1 MALSL
6 PATSQ
11 LASEG
16 LSVKRIINLPTLSI
30 ASAFI
35 LVCGAFSVFGQ
46 NREKFV
52 ISAKAGGINAVTGQ
66 AAMHPK
72 GESDWQQLMITDD
85 LEAGDR
91 VRTAQDGRVEILLNP
106 GSYLRL
112 GGNSEVELSNN
123 SLANLEVRL
132 LRGTAIVEASGVEE
146 TQMQIN
152 ISTPH
157 ARLAIDRQG
166 LYRLNVVPAEATE
179 VIVRKGRVILGDSNT
194 KIKSGNKVT
203 FSATA
208 VSVAKLTDEEKK
220 LEKEV
225 AIEQWS
231 KERAHTLAKANSR
244 INGQLLNSA
253 FARSSDDFL
262 FGSWLRSGLWFYNSR
277 TSCYTYLPFGYSSSP
292 YGVTYPT
299 TVYGGLTSGGGGYYH
314 PRTSSGG
321 SVPASS
327 GNGGYTNPTTS
338 GGSIGNSASS
348 PVRTTPI
355 SPPTRDMGDSGSSL
369 RGFRSERTVE
379 PGRP

>member
-1 MALSL
+1 MTLSL

-11 LASEG
+11 LESEG
-16 LSVKRIINLPTLSI
+16 LSVRKIINLLPFSI
-30 ASAFI
+30 ASVFLLI
-35 LVCGAFSVFGQ
+35 CFSVCAVAQ

-66 AAMHPK
+66 ASMHAK

-91 VRTAQDGRVEILLNP
+91 VRTAVDGRVEILLNP
-106 GSYLRL
+106 GSFLRL
-112 GGNSEVELSNN
+112 GGDSEVELANN

-166 LYRLNVVPAEATE
+166 LYRLNVVPSEATE

-203 FSATA
+203 FSATT
-208 VSVAKLTDEEKK
+208 VSVAKLTNEEKK

-231 KERAHTLAKANSR
+231 KERAETLAKANSR
-244 INGQLLNSA
+244 INGRLLNSA
-253 FARSSDDFL
+253 FSGVNNEFL
-262 FGSWLRSGLWFYNSR
+262 FGTWLRSGLWFYNSR
-277 TSCYTYLPFGYSSSP
+277 TACYTYLPFGYGSSP
-292 YGVTYPT
+292 YGISYPT
-299 TVYGGLTSGGGGYYH
+299 TVFGGMTRGGYY
-314 PRTSSGG
+314 PAGSYPTNGRPVPSSGG
-321 SVPASS
+321 YSYPSNA
-327 GNGGYTNPTTS
+327 NGSTS
-338 GGSIGNSASS
+338 TGGA
-348 PVRTTPI
+348 PVRTMPVS
-355 SPPTRDMGDSGSSL
+355 SPSRDVDSGSSNL